1 MQTLK
6 IPIDDQFLP
15 YIEAALIRLDYLF
28 PGLIIE
34 FDKDRN
40 LIEVMELG
48 THSREKLKAEISYT
62 IYREKIFKETLPI
75 RNKILGV

>member
-15 YIEAALIRLDYLF
+15 YIEAALIRLDYLL
-28 PGLIIE
+28 PGLLIE
-34 FDKDRN
+34 FNKDRN
-40 LIEVMELG
+40 LIEVVELG
-48 THSREKLKAEISYT
+48 THSREELKAEINYT